1 MAGVTRC
8 GCTRSLAVICGAFA
22 SIAVTAMLAE
32 VRCLDRGGRVS
43 DSAWSCALPA
53 GAIQSLWEFVSAG
66 NVALIVI
73 LVGVPVY
80 FAVSAVARR
89 WLFAYAT

>member
-1 MAGVTRC
+1 MAGVTQC
-8 GCTRSLAVICGAFA
+8 GCTRSLAVICAAFA
-22 SIAVTAMLAE
+22 SVATAAMLAE
-32 VRCLDRGGRVS
+32 VRCLDRDGRVS

-66 NVALIVI
+66 NVALIVL

-80 FAVSAVARR
+80 FAVSAAGRR